1 MVEAT
6 REMIKYID
14 TKSNDYKRTYANS
27 TQSASNPQ
35 GDVVIDFYEEVLKPL
50 MVVERPVDVYDID
63 DVVFDRQPNYLEIE
77 REKKVSVTL
86 TKSRA
91 IELAHWILANVSEED
106 EGNDDKNS

>member
-35 GDVVIDFYEEVLKPL
+35 GDVVIDFYEEVLVPL
-50 MVVERPVDVYDID
+50 MVVERPLDVQD
-63 DVVFDRQPNYLEIE
+63 DDQVILNRKPNYLEIE
-77 REKKVSVTL
+77 REKKVSITL

-91 IELAHWILANVSEED
+91 VELAHWILDNVLEED
-106 EGNDDKNS
+106 EGNDDENS